1 MEYTKDMILGVRYE
15 KDYDERKKGWTSS
28 FANTIKNHK
37 FITTAVVSAVIF
49 ISIDVVLI
57 TNFFRILNML

>member
-15 KDYDERKKGWTSS
+15 KDYDERKKSWTSS
-28 FANTIKNHK
+28 VANTIKNHK